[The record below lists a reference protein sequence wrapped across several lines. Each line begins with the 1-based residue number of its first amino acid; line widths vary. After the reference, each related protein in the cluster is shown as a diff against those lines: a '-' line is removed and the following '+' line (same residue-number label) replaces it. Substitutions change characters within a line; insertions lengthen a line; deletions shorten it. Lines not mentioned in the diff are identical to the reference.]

1 MPMNVGINPPQPAPS
16 GPFGQNLAP
25 PQGGMGKPPD
35 LMSLLRQ
42 IAAMKGVPVEY
53 LLEELERRK
62 KAMAQGQQPV
72 GAYASGGPPEGAG
85 ASWGGGEFGKK
96 LFGNDIAALVAQAM
110 SGTRR

>member
-1 MPMNVGINPPQPAPS
+1 MPMNVGTQPMLPPT
-16 GPFGQNLAP
+16 GPFGQDLGP
-25 PQGGMGKPPD
+25 RSGQPQD

-72 GAYASGGPPEGAG
+72 GSVSMGGATGG
-85 ASWGGGEFGKK
+85 VGTDFQGGGGYMNK
-96 LFGNDIAALVAQAM
+96 LMGGNDIAALVAQAM